1 MTLRPTFYSGDGH
14 IVQLVESVLRGSAVT
29 LSTLPLLIVVAVAFL
44 AMTVIRRPTTGHRL
58 ASAIFAV
65 YLVGVAHFVIL
76 PLTFD
81 PRAAEAAG
89 PIDLL
94 RLIELRPFFLS
105 GGDVMPLGQG
115 LLNILLTVP
124 FGFGLPF
131 VLRVPPAAVIR
142 AGVLLSV
149 GIEVTQLV
157 ADALYL
163 ALPTWSVD
171 INDVL
176 LNSTGVLVGYGVF
189 LACSVIYTDTAGRLP
204 IRRGP
209 WAYFHDVLSRT

>member
-1 MTLRPTFYSGDGH
+1 M
-14 IVQLVESVLRGSAVT
+14 T
-29 LSTLPLLIVVAVAFL
+29 LSTLPLLVAVAVAFL
-44 AMTVIRRPTTGHRL
+44 AMAAIRRPTTGHRL
-58 ASAIFAV
+58 ATAIFAV

-105 GGDVMPLGQG
+105 GGDVMPLAQA
-115 LLNILLTVP
+115 LLNILVTVP

-131 VLRVPPAAVIR
+131 VLRVRPAVVIR

-149 GIEVTQLV
+149 GIEMTQLV

-176 LNSTGVLVGYGVF
+176 LNSTGVVVGYGAF
-189 LACSVIYTDTAGRLP
+189 LACSVIYTNTVGRLP
-204 IRRGP
+204 VRRGL
-209 WAYFHDVLSRT
+209 WVHFHDVFSRT